1 MRSFLAGLKYYLANH
16 FICRI
21 PSFGIRHWYYRRIL
35 RYRIGTDTS
44 IHMNTFFTGN
54 TISLGDHV
62 IVNRRCYLDGRAG
75 IEIHNNVSI
84 SPEVYI
90 ISLDHDPDDPDFAD
104 RGGPVIIED
113 YVWIGARAI
122 ITPGVVI
129 GRGAVVGAGAVVTHD
144 IRPYQIAAGVPAR
157 EIRERRHDLRYT
169 CSYRTWFDSDLQM

>member
-1 MRSFLAGLKYYLANH
+1 LAAIQYSYEY
-16 FICRI
+16 I
-21 PSFGIRHWYYRRIL
+21 
-35 RYRIGTDTS
+35 
-44 IHMNTFFTGN
+44 FTGN
-54 TISLGDHV
+54 TISIAMMSLSTVDA
-62 IVNRRCYLDGRAG
+62 ILMDAR

-90 ISLDHDPDDPDFAD
+90 ISLDHDPDDPDFAAC
-104 RGGPVIIED
+104 GSPVIIED

-129 GRGAVVGAGAVVTHD
+129 GRGAVVGAGAVVTHSV
-144 IRPYQIAAGVPAR
+144 RPYQIAAGVPAR